1 LVFAPRVKLMNAII
15 QNETP
20 EHYQAVQEI
29 LLACFNS
36 EAESLLVASLRDSG
50 KVILSLVALQN
61 DEVVGHVLFTPAT
74 TSPLS
79 EITGLGLAPL
89 AVKPEYQCQGIGAQL
104 VQEGLRLCTEFGYDY
119 VIVLGD
125 PKYYQR
131 FGFRK
136 ASSFGLQN
144 EYGEDDPFMLIKL
157 TDCNIRKGLVKYC
170 PEFSIFS
177 L

>member
-89 AVKPEYQCQGIGAQL
+89 AVKPEYQCQGIGAF
-104 VQEGLRLCTEFGYDY
+104 VY
-119 VIVLGD
+119 
-125 PKYYQR
+125 
-131 FGFRK
+131 
-136 ASSFGLQN
+136 
-144 EYGEDDPFMLIKL
+144 
-157 TDCNIRKGLVKYC
+157 
-170 PEFSIFS
+170 
-177 L
+177 